1 MTRSCSALGCTA
13 RDTGRSREHGI
24 SFHQFP
30 VDAAQRREWI
40 RAVNRVDP
48 RSRRAWRP
56 GPGAILCS
64 RHFAE
69 GDFECYGLR
78 RKLRRGA
85 VPSRFLP
92 SEPPGVGRTKSSTPG
107 RALKQPLP
115 SPPAG
120 DHNYSLQGQRAAPP
134 RPPPHAAQHQAQP
147 PAAAG
152 RCGPAPRRR
161 SVPSILRELAAKRQ
175 LSEEIVSLLQAQFS
189 DLPRELHSWRRM
201 ADYSPEMRQ
210 FACFLHLY
218 HIKAYDYLRKIL
230 PLPHPYSLTN
240 WLSNNE
246 AAAGFSSDIFL
257 QLQEKVERGEQACR
271 CCAVLVQD
279 VSLQKQ
285 QEWDPRSKQLSG
297 FVDLGAGILDA
308 DEAPLAS
315 QAIVLMAVG
324 ISSPWT
330 APLGYFLVNSTSG
343 PFLAQ
348 LLRQAIHKLNSVGI
362 VVLAVTSGAS
372 ARGAETARA
381 LGIRIDPKRT
391 RCTFQHPPGSA
402 HSIAYFFDVPHA
414 LLLIRNALQCFHRVQ
429 WLGDTM
435 CWQHVVELAALGGQ
449 KVLEPCS
456 PGSGRAGSKG
466 SSHLKVNP
474 ASLLFSEGVAE
485 ALEHL
490 QKLGLAS
497 FQSCS
502 GTAKF
507 VQLMSSLC
515 DVFYG
520 RGPYGR
526 EPLLA
531 GNYTKIS
538 NLFDEARSCFV
549 NLTDSV
555 GRYIIKSKR
564 KLGFLSLLLNA
575 ESLKWLSSNHTCLKG
590 TPSQHLHTHAF
601 SLDPLEHFLRAL
613 QQACGSNGS
622 PTCAVFQVAYYKL
635 LASCSLVPSS
645 PPSSGTA
652 SPWDVSLSQRRA
664 LTLGSIRAQYHP
676 APGRPVAPEFPYS
689 AGLLLPSCA
698 LSNAL
703 TDLSL
708 HAQSLTCTAGWVAE
722 QLALDLQ
729 CEPCLASLFEAD
741 ESRLRCRSV
750 LYIQKLG
757 GVSLPS
763 ASVHHI
769 TSISEQ
775 VLNRYGKVG
784 GANNNTKLW
793 HLCLEQKVFQEL
805 LGESPL
811 FPTLT
816 KHLFEGE
823 LSINN
828 HYTVLVKEITRCY
841 LNVRTQPTQH
851 LNLKYPCGR
860 HKLKR
865 LKGKHLFPS
874 PLASCQSSLTHT
886 WSY

>member
-1 MTRSCSALGCTA
+1 
-13 RDTGRSREHGI
+13 
-24 SFHQFP
+24 
-30 VDAAQRREWI
+30 
-40 RAVNRVDP
+40 
-48 RSRRAWRP
+48 
-56 GPGAILCS
+56 
-64 RHFAE
+64 
-69 GDFECYGLR
+69 
-78 RKLRRGA
+78 
-85 VPSRFLP
+85 
-92 SEPPGVGRTKSSTPG
+92 
-107 RALKQPLP
+107 
-115 SPPAG
+115 
-120 DHNYSLQGQRAAPP
+120 
-134 RPPPHAAQHQAQP
+134 
-147 PAAAG
+147 AG
-152 RCGPAPRRR
+152 RCGPAARRR
-161 SVPSILRELAAKRQ
+161 TVPSILRELAEKRQ

-189 DLPRELHSWRRM
+189 DLPRELHSWRQM

-210 FACFLHLY
+210 FACLLHLY
-218 HIKAYDYLRKIL
+218 HIKTYDHLRKIL

-257 QLQEKVERGEQACR
+257 RLQEQVERGDQAYR
-271 CCAVLVQD
+271 YCAVLVQD

-285 QEWDPRSKQLSG
+285 QEWDPQTKRLTG

-315 QAIVLMAVG
+315 EAVILMAVG

-343 PFLAQ
+343 RFLAQ
-348 LLRQAIHKLNSVGI
+348 LLRQAISKLNNVGI

-372 ARGAETARA
+372 ALGAETARA
-381 LGIRIDPKRT
+381 LGIRIDPRRI

-402 HSIAYFFDVPHA
+402 HSITYFFDVCHA
-414 LLLIRNALQCFHRVQ
+414 LLLIRNALQCFQKVE
-429 WLGDTM
+429 WLGDTVW
-435 CWQHVVELAALGGQ
+435 WQHMVELAALREQ
-449 KVLEPCS
+449 SVSELCS
-456 PGSGRAGSKG
+456 SESGRAGSKG
-466 SSHLKVNP
+466 SYHLKVNL
-474 ASLLFSEGVAE
+474 ATLLFSEGVAE

-497 FQSCS
+497 FQNCS
-502 GTAKF
+502 GTVKF
-507 VQLMSSLC
+507 VCLMSSLC
-515 DVFYG
+515 DVFCG
-520 RGPYGR
+520 RGPCGK

-538 NLFDEARSCFV
+538 NLFDEAKSCFV

-555 GRYIIKSKR
+555 GRYVIKSKR
-564 KLGFLSLLLNA
+564 KLGFLSCLLNA
-575 ESLKWLSSNHTCLKG
+575 ESLKWLSSNCTCPEG
-590 TPSQHLHTHAF
+590 APSHHLHTHAF
-601 SLDPLEHFLRAL
+601 SLGPLEQFLRAL
-613 QQACGSNGS
+613 QQACGSSGS
-622 PTCAVFQVAYYKL
+622 PTCAVFQAAYQKL
-635 LASCSLVPSS
+635 LASCSLAPAS
-645 PPSSGTA
+645 PHSSGNA

-676 APGRPVAPEFPYS
+676 APGRTLAPEYPYR
-689 AGLLLPSCA
+689 AGLLLASSA

-708 HAQSLTCTAGWVAE
+708 YTQSLTCAAGWVAE

-729 CEPCLASLFEAD
+729 CEACLASLFEAD
-741 ESRLRCRSV
+741 ESRLKHRSV
-750 LYIQKLG
+750 LYIKKLG

-784 GANNNTKLW
+784 GANKSTELW
-793 HLCLEQKVFQEL
+793 HLSLEQKVFQEL

-816 KHLFEGE
+816 NHLFDRE

-841 LNVRTQPTQH
+841 LNIRTNPAQH
-851 LNLKYPCGR
+851 LNLKYTCRR

-865 LKGKHLFPS
+865 LKGKPLFPS
-874 PLASCQSSLTHT
+874 PLVSCQSS
-886 WSY
+886 